1 MEFLTATIAGI
12 GGFGVL
18 IIAIILLYLL
28 VKFLSLPVKLLYNGI
43 VGALMLW
50 VFNLV
55 GGLLGFT
62 VHINV
67 LKALIAGFFGIPGAA
82 AVILYDLFL
91 K

>member
-67 LKALIAGFFGIPGAA
+67 LKALIAGFFGIRGAA

>member
-1 MEFLTATIAGI
+1 MEFLTATIAGL
-12 GGFGVL
+12 GSLGVL
-18 IIAIILLYLL
+18 IVAVIILYLL
-28 VKFLSLPVKLLYNGI
+28 VKFLSLPVKLLYNGV
-43 VGALMLW
+43 VGAVMLW
-50 VFNLV
+50 LFNLV

-82 AVILYDLFL
+82 VVILYDLFL